1 MEIKVGDCVYCH
13 TDGYMSNGGSQFATK
28 GRHYRITVINRDRPS
43 YYIIDDRGCGHSFS
57 VEGLKN
63 GCRWFSFNGQIVF
76 NKSIKKFSF

>member
-28 GRHYRITVINRDRPS
+28 GRHYLIVSISNTLYVIV
-43 YYIIDDRGCGHSFS
+43 DDRGRDHSFS
-57 VEGLKN
+57 IEELED
-63 GCRWFSFNGQIVF
+63 GCRWFSCNQEIII